1 VYARLDSLKDQMVFA
16 SLVAQDAPDALLWV
30 VVRLV
35 SHKLQTTTMVRALV
49 ELGFSITPWQMIYV
63 CVRRA
68 QCSATDAMTLSLVSL
83 AKLDSNSVLTIN
95 ASAQKKTLLTPEM
108 TAFHV
113 LVAVKFATPT
123 PLAQNASLLLYF
135 SKTTA
140 LPVVAKVTSLKVADA
155 STVLPTAWAALQTTN
170 VSFARMERFCQA
182 VSVTLLVHLELS
194 LTDRLSSVFP
204 ATVHAEHA
212 SIIQAHVQAVILE
225 KDFCRQ
231 GATHRAVLKNA
242 QLEHSLEM
250 VSVKSA
256 ILGAQVVWDQL
267 HFVLLVQLA
276 DFCLTVLAGISVQA
290 SWSTGHA
297 RILAHKDFSN

>member
-1 VYARLDSLKDQMVFA
+1 MYVYAK
-16 SLVAQDAPDALLWV
+16 LV
-30 VVRLV
+30 
-35 SHKLQTTTMVRALV
+35 
-49 ELGFSITPWQMIYV
+49 
-63 CVRRA
+63 

-83 AKLDSNSVLTIN
+83 AKLDSNSVLTTN
-95 ASAQKKTLLTPEM
+95 ASVQKITLLTPEM
-108 TAFHV
+108 TAFHA
-113 LVAVKFATPT
+113 LVAVNSAIPT
-123 PLAQNASLLLYF
+123 PLAQNASLLSYF
-135 SKTTA
+135 NKITA

-155 STVLPTAWAALQTTN
+155 STVLQTAWAALQTTN

-182 VSVTLLVHLELS
+182 VSVTLPVHLERS

-204 ATVHAEHA
+204 ATVHAEHV
-212 SIIQAHVQAVILE
+212 SIIQVHVQAVILE

-231 GATHRAVLKNA
+231 GATHRFASKNVR
-242 QLEHSLEM
+242 LELSLEM

-267 HFVLLVQLA
+267 HFVLLAQLA

-290 SWSTGHA
+290 SWSTAHA